1 MYYVCTLYLHC
12 IPVYTTPLVLFLC
25 SQYNVYSK
33 GRAHA
38 LCVGKYKYNY
48 NWCRCVRVYCARSLS
63 SLARKAA
70 CDRGSYASL
79 IVTYT
84 RCYLQCECYR
94 RFCAVVRPFVSGFWR
109 NCGVT
114 RCKIAQ
120 NSCAKSRKI
129 AAIAW
134 YTT

>member
-1 MYYVCTLYLHC
+1 MYAHMHTLIHIVFLFILPRLCYFCAHSTM
-12 IPVYTTPLVLFLC
+12 YTV
-25 SQYNVYSK
+25 K
-33 GRAHA
+33 
-38 LCVGKYKYNY
+38 VGCMRYA
-48 NWCRCVRVYCARSLS
+48 WASTSTITCACASTARSLS

-70 CDRGSYASL
+70 RDRGSYASL

-114 RCKIAQ
+114 WCKIAQ